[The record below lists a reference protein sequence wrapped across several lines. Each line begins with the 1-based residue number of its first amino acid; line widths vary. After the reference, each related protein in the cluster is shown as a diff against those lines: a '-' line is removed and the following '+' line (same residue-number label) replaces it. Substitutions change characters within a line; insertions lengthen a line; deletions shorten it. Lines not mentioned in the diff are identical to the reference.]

1 MVRLGLLVPLES
13 QDLQEEEECQDLMD
27 PEDKREVLVTEE
39 GWEDQDQK
47 ATLEMLGNL
56 ALLAYR
62 V

>member
-27 PEDKREVLVTEE
+27 PEDKREVLVNEE